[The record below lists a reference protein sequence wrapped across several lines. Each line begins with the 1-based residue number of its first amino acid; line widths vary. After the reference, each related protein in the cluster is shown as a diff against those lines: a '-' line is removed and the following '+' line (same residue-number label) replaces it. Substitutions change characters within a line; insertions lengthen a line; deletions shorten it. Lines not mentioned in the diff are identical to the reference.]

1 MSRLKSTTLTK
12 RYWKIEQYI
21 TGHET
26 WLLRGIASLWEVR
39 RVGNVSTATADE
51 GLYKLVK
58 NVCI

>member
-21 TGHET
+21 TATRPGVERH
-26 WLLRGIASLWEVR
+26 RFLWEVR